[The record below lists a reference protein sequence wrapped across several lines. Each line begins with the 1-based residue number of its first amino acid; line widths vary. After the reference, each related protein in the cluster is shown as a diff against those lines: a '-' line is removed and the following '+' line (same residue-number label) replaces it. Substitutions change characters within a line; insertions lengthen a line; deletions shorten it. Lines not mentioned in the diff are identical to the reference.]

1 MTYPLKILALLYN
14 DPKGKQLWEIRLG
27 FYPLEPNYQVL
38 RNALVSLHKK
48 GLIEVDR
55 KLGHKHFIYRITDKG
70 KKYFEEHYI
79 PLRLIEET
87 KIKQSV
93 GDVTCLK

>member
-27 FYPLEPNYQVL
+27 FHPLEPNYQVL
-38 RNALVSLHKK
+38 RNTLVHLQRK
-48 GLIEVDR
+48 GLIEADKR
-55 KLGHKHFIYRITDKG
+55 LGHRHYIYKITDQG

-87 KIKQSV
+87 RIKQSM
-93 GDVTCLK
+93 GEVT

>member
-27 FYPLEPNYQVL
+27 FHPFEANYQVL
-38 RNALVSLHKK
+38 RNNLVFLQRR
-48 GLIEVDR
+48 GLIVADK
-55 KLGHKHFIYRITDKG
+55 KLGHKHFIYRITDQG

-93 GDVTCLK
+93 GEVTCLK